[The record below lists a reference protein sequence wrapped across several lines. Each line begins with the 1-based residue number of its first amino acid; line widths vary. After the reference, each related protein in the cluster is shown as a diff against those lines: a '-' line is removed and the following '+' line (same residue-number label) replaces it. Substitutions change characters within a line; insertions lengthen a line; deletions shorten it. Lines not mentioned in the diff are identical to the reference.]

1 MTQCLRQQLVLD
13 QLIFVGGLNM
23 REWYIDRVNGDVYEL
38 QQELNSFEGDERYKV
53 QQVLYVDG
61 QYQILYTKE

>member
-1 MTQCLRQQLVLD
+1 
-13 QLIFVGGLNM
+13 M